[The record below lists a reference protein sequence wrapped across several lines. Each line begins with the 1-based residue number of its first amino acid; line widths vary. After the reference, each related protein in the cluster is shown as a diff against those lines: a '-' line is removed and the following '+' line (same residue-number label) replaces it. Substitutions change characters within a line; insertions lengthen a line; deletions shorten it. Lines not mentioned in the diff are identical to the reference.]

1 MKKLITYTALAA
13 LSLAACAPEDH
24 DDINVAARPSASDI
38 SVDLV
43 MLDSNKV
50 QFNLLNTGCT
60 PVWYFDDKSQSTI
73 NGIIKQ
79 YPIAGDYSVE
89 IKMYNRNGI
98 CDGSM
103 VKEFSFTQT
112 FLNFDSET
120 AKLTDGSSK
129 TWQIARSKEGHL
141 GCGESADNPTGWW
154 KGTPDTKAG
163 TGLYDD
169 KFTFAADGTYTYNPG
184 ADGLTYI
191 NYGTSV
197 LGSTGA
203 TEDYDVAT
211 NEQTGTWKFEYRGS
225 TLYLVLSSHSLL
237 GYLAHDSQY
246 EKPEF
251 IVKQVSS
258 KEITLVWSCPDISW
272 QYIIVPES
280 AEPPVENL
288 WNNIIEKTEF
298 YYAPGWSQIA
308 DPEFSQNGGNFKAS
322 FPSATSDTWQAQV
335 KLFTPLGATSEKNY
349 DFSVV
354 FTPNKDHG
362 NITVKL
368 TDSGD
373 DNNFLFAEKVNVTG
387 GKPNEIKFK
396 GVKGIDAEKL
406 TLVFDF
412 GGNPENFDV
421 EISDIVFNEHKGAIE
436 VPVWTYNPDGDVT
449 KGLTYE
455 TTTYYAHGDSWEGLS
470 TNVLTDK
477 GNGVWQYTLPDAS
490 NMQWQAQLA
499 FISQLEISAGKK
511 YDYHVKFLSTTDI
524 SGVTVKVTDVAT
536 DGISPIVKN
545 IDLEAGVEYEFI
557 VNGVD
562 GQDITVEDKLDDN
575 GNVTAHGG
583 VKFVFDFGG
592 NPANT
597 DITISEMILQESK

>member
-1 MKKLITYTALAA
+1 MKTIIKNITIAAMAVALFG
-13 LSLAACAPEDH
+13 CQDEYE
-24 DDINVAARPSASDI
+24 DINTNARLSASDI
-38 SVDLV
+38 NVEMQ
-43 MLDSNKV
+43 MLDSNWV
-50 QFNLLNTGCT
+50 VFNLLNTQCN
-60 PVWYFDDKSQSTI
+60 PIWFFDDGTQSTV
-73 NGIIKQ
+73 NGFKKQ
-79 YPIAGDYSVE
+79 YPVAGDYSVE
-89 IKMYNRNGI
+89 IKMYNRNGV
-98 CDGSM
+98 CDGSI
-103 VKEFSFTQT
+103 VKELSFTKT
-112 FLNFDSET
+112 FLTFDEEIE
-120 AKLTDGSSK
+120 KLTDGDSK
-129 TWQIARSKEGHL
+129 TWQIAHNKDGHL

-154 KGTPDTKAG
+154 NGTADAKAG

-169 KFTFAADGTYTYNPG
+169 KFTFSADGTYTYNPG
-184 ADGLTYI
+184 EDGLTFI
-191 NYGTSV
+191 NYGTSAFGKKEV
-197 LGSTGA
+197 D
-203 TEDYDVAT
+203 EDYDVPT

-251 IVKQVSS
+251 IVKKVSAN
-258 KEITLVWSCPDISW
+258 EITLVWSCPDISW
-272 QYIIVPES
+272 QYIISPEG
-280 AEPPVENL
+280 AADVPVE
-288 WNNIIEKTEF
+288 K
-298 YYAPGWSQIA
+298 
-308 DPEFSQNGGNFKAS
+308 
-322 FPSATSDTWQAQV
+322 
-335 KLFTPLGATSEKNY
+335 
-349 DFSVV
+349 
-354 FTPNKDHG
+354 
-362 NITVKL
+362 
-368 TDSGD
+368 
-373 DNNFLFAEKVNVTG
+373 
-387 GKPNEIKFK
+387 
-396 GVKGIDAEKL
+396 
-406 TLVFDF
+406 
-412 GGNPENFDV
+412 
-421 EISDIVFNEHKGAIE
+421 
-436 VPVWTYNPDGDVT
+436 PVWTYNPDGDLT

-499 FISQLEISAGKK
+499 FISQLEISAAKK

-545 IDLEAGVEYEFI
+545 IDLEAGVEYEFV
-557 VNGVD
+557 VNGVE